1 MIKLKTKEEISLMR
15 EAGKRLR
22 KVFNQLKKEI
32 KAGITTNYIN
42 EKAEELIKNYGGFPS
57 FKTVNGY
64 KWAICVPINE
74 QIVHT
79 PPSKR
84 TLKRGDLLTLDIGFY
99 YQGYHSDYAETILI
113 NDDKNLEKKRFLQIG
128 KVALR
133 RAINQV
139 KVGNYIAD
147 VSREIEKTIT
157 NSGFFI
163 IKSLVGHGI
172 GRKLH
177 EDPFVPG
184 FVSDEREKTPL
195 IKEGLALAIEVIY
208 SRGTENMIYEDKQK
222 WSIITAD
229 RSLSACFEN
238 TVIATKKGPLI
249 VI

>member
-1 MIKLKTKEEISLMR
+1 MIKLKTEEEISLIK

-22 KVFNQLKKEI
+22 KVVNRLKKEI
-32 KAGITTNYIN
+32 KVGVTTNYIN
-42 EKAEELIKNYGGFPS
+42 EKAENLIRKYGGYPS
-57 FKTVNGY
+57 FKTVKGY

-79 PPSKR
+79 PPSERILRK
-84 TLKRGDLLTLDIGFY
+84 GDLLTIDIGLSY
-99 YQGYHSDYAETILI
+99 RGYHSDYAETILI
-113 NDDKNLEKKRFLQIG
+113 DDNNNSEKKRFLETG
-128 KVALR
+128 KDALR

-139 KVGNYIAD
+139 KIGNYIGD
-147 VSREIEKTIT
+147 ISREIEKTIT

-177 EDPFVPG
+177 EDPLVPG
-184 FVSDEREKTPL
+184 FVSKKREKTPL

-208 SRGTENMIYEDKQK
+208 SQRTENMIYEDKQR

-229 RSLSACFEN
+229 KSLSACFEN

-249 VI
+249 IV

>member
-1 MIKLKTKEEISLMR
+1 MR

-22 KVFNQLKKEI
+22 EVVNQLKKEI
-32 KAGITTNYIN
+32 KVGITTNYIN
-42 EKAEELIKNYGGFPS
+42 EKAENLIKKYGGLPS
-57 FKTVNGY
+57 FKTVKGY
-64 KWAICVPINE
+64 KWAICTPINE

-79 PPSKR
+79 PPSER

-113 NDDKNLEKKRFLQIG
+113 DDDNNSEKKRFLQIG
-128 KVALR
+128 KVALS
-133 RAINQV
+133 RAIKQV
-139 KVGNYIAD
+139 KIGNYIGD
-147 VSREIEKTIT
+147 ISSEIEKIIT

-172 GRKLH
+172 GRNLH

-184 FVSDEREKTPL
+184 FINDKREKTPL

-208 SRGTENMIYEDKQK
+208 SQGTENMIYENKQE

-229 RSLSACFEN
+229 KSLSACFEN

>member
-1 MIKLKTKEEISLMR
+1 MIKLKTKEEITLIK

-22 KVFNQLKKEI
+22 KVVNQLKKEI
-32 KAGITTNYIN
+32 EVGITTNYIN
-42 EKAEELIKNYGGFPS
+42 EKAQNLIKKYGGYPS
-57 FKTVNGY
+57 FKTVKGY

-79 PPSKR
+79 PPSER
-84 TLKRGDLLTLDIGFY
+84 SLKRGDLLTIDIGLY

-113 NDDKNLEKKRFLQIG
+113 DDDNNLEKKRFLQIG
-128 KVALR
+128 KFALK

-139 KVGNYIAD
+139 KIGNYIGD
-147 VSREIEKTIT
+147 ISNEIEKTIT
-157 NSGFFI
+157 KSGYFI

-177 EDPFVPG
+177 EDPIVPG
-184 FVSDEREKTPL
+184 FVSEEREKTSL
-195 IKEGLALAIEVIY
+195 IKEGLVLAIEVIY
-208 SRGTENMIYEDKQK
+208 SQGTENMIYEDKQK

-229 RSLSACFEN
+229 KSLSACFEN

-249 VI
+249 IV